1 MINFVYETGG
11 FFVFLLYSFLCSIYC
26 LIYNLLGID
35 MQLNE
40 KHCENVLIHV
50 KQKQKLLN
58 LQQEIQKIL
67 IPKMSNRNFIEVGI
81 LV

>member
-1 MINFVYETGG
+1 
-11 FFVFLLYSFLCSIYC
+11 
-26 LIYNLLGID
+26 

-50 KQKQKLLN
+50 KQKQKLQN

>member
-1 MINFVYETGG
+1 M
-11 FFVFLLYSFLCSIYC
+11 FLLYSFLCSMIYC

-35 MQLNE
+35 MQLNK